1 MNIENLSKAEEEL
14 NAGDNLSHPFQAVP
28 DEPFP
33 VHELPEVMQDVL
45 SSLEEAYKAPANLI
59 ACMQLGVISAALG
72 KGIRLRTNHP
82 DPTYGLL
89 YQFISTLPG
98 INKTTVLKWL
108 TKPLLEKQKEVRAQ
122 QRIAIESQLFLDSK
136 SGGPP
141 SKKSINNEIGKSR
154 KTLVVEHFSQ
164 EGLATTLTHNNEYLA
179 VISSDCAGVVDDLK
193 GTKSNGAFQG
203 ELLLKGYSGDPYDT
217 NFKVADDEHLE
228 EVRLSVLWAGT
239 DETLRDF
246 ICDKRISSR
255 GLLSRFLFAELHE
268 SIPKRDL
275 CPRFVSEHIEAN
287 WNRVV
292 DELLS
297 NFWNGDFPQEVQ
309 MSSSAISFLVA
320 FDNERIDAQDYLANY
335 KSLPERWAENGLRIA
350 LILHC
355 AKFGQSAAA
364 KELSAETMK
373 SAIEILK
380 WYIGREIEVL
390 EDYNAESLQDE
401 QIKSKLFNFLKIN
414 GPTSLRDLH
423 RKNILKKSQRGYLN
437 QWKVNGEVVS
447 WNASKGSRESIY
459 YALPGDSRIPSIIT
473 NLIS

>member
-108 TKPLLEKQKEVRAQ
+108 TKPLLEKQKEVRVQ
-122 QRIAIESQLFLDSK
+122 QRIAVESQLALDSK

-141 SKKSINNEIGKSR
+141 SKKSINNEIGKAR

-268 SIPKRDL
+268 SIPKRDSS
-275 CPRFVSEHIEAN
+275 PRFIPEQIEVN
-287 WNRVV
+287 WSRVV

-309 MSSSAISFLVA
+309 MSSSAISLIVA
-320 FDNERIDAQDYLANY
+320 FDNERIDAQDYLVNY

-364 KELSAETMK
+364 TELSAETMK

-401 QIKSKLFNFLKIN
+401 QIKSKLLNFLKIN

-459 YALPGDSRIPSIIT
+459 YALPGDSRIPST
-473 NLIS
+473 KTT